1 MSCNTGANTSSHAD
15 IAIEAP
21 TGSEVLSGSTRLK
34 AGTATKI
41 MLNMLSTASMVKMGK
56 CYRNLMVDV
65 RATNVKLKDR
75 SIRITMNATGLD
87 REAAAALYAEANGN
101 IKTAIVMNV
110 TGKTCE
116 QAEKALGAC
125 GGYVRDAVSALLGG
139 KE

>member
-1 MSCNTGANTSSHAD
+1 
-15 IAIEAP
+15 
-21 TGSEVLSGSTRLK
+21 
-34 AGTATKI
+34 
-41 MLNMLSTASMVKMGK
+41 
-56 CYRNLMVDV
+56 MVDV

-87 REAAAALYAEANGN
+87 REAASALYAEANGN

-110 TGKTCE
+110 TGKTRE

-125 GGYVRDAVSALLGG
+125 GGYVREAVSALLGG